1 MKELLAKYV
10 LYLQAKGYSLI
21 TITDKSYLIDFFFS
35 WIKQE
40 GVLEIKDVSVQIL
53 KRYHGYILDHKQ
65 KNSLPLSTDRQRR
78 YLMSVRDFFTWAIE
92 QNYILTNPALRI
104 DLPKLRLS
112 LPGDVLSLEDIEKA
126 IDTIGLN
133 NIMGIRNR
141 SVLELLLAAGLRTS
155 EVRNLMLKD
164 IDWDNRRIT
173 IRKSK
178 GLKDRVLPLTRRC
191 MFWLRY
197 YITYTRE
204 KFLKQK
210 KTSYLFL
217 SFYGTKISKEQVLYL
232 VKRIFL
238 RAGYK
243 ANPRLIRHSF
253 ATLLLDKG
261 LDIRYVQELLGHES
275 LATTEIYT
283 RVSIGRL
290 KAVHKKTHP
299 SEIKSLKEN

>member
-21 TITDKSYLIDFFFS
+21 TITDKSYLINFFFS
-35 WIKQE
+35 WIK
-40 GVLEIKDVSVQIL
+40 GSDIFEIKDINVQTL
-53 KRYHGYILDHKQ
+53 KSYHGYILDHKQ
-65 KNSLPLSTDRQRR
+65 KNNLSLSTDRQRR

-104 DLPKLRLS
+104 DLPKLRMS
-112 LPGDVLSLEDIEKA
+112 LPGDVLSIDDMEKA
-126 IDTIGLN
+126 IDMIGLH

-141 SVLELLLAAGLRTS
+141 AVVELLLAAGLRTA
-155 EVRNLMLKD
+155 EVCNLTLKD

-191 MFWLRY
+191 MFWLKY
-197 YITYTRE
+197 YITYARS
-204 KFLKQK
+204 KFLKQ
-210 KTSYLFL
+210 TTTHAVFL
-217 SFYGTKISKEQVLYL
+217 SFYGKKISSGQVLYL
-232 VKRIFL
+232 VKRSFL
-238 RAGYK
+238 KAGYK
-243 ANPRLIRHSF
+243 ATPQLIRHSF

-299 SEIKSLKEN
+299 SERKL